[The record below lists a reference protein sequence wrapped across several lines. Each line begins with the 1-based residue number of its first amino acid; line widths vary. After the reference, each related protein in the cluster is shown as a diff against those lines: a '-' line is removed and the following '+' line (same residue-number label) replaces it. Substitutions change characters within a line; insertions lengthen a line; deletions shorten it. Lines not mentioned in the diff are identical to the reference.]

1 MQLIPVQTSFACTSD
16 RVLCQRGIFDNFESG
31 IDEWT
36 SNVELS
42 TTGQCGGLSSILG
55 GFGVLGQGAWLEKT
69 YDLAAYPHDEL
80 SLSLDFI
87 KIDSWD
93 NEEASVLIDGVVVW
107 SQIFIYNEGSDFC
120 GNSNYA
126 EWLDEKLK
134 VGPFEMAHDTD
145 TLTLRV
151 ETTLNEDPNNESFG
165 IDNVRLILQML
176 GYLDRF
182 ERSADYWSFADGSPA
197 RTSECGSFGSI
208 LGGYDIIAGGGNYLQ
223 KTFDLKAMEHD
234 QLAIS
239 FDFIKIDSWD
249 DEAAQLFVDDVEV
262 WSRIYG
268 GGSLGGIAECGSDN
282 GGWVEIDDFIELMV
296 SHTSASATLRFQTGL
311 NSGAT
316 DESFG
321 VDNVKMIP
329 VYTSLNC
336 GVGHANVLCRQ
347 GFFESFDDGV
357 GGWTSNVELGTSGC
371 DSLGQILGG
380 AGMLGGS
387 TLVSKTFDL
396 SPISHDSV
404 TISLDFIK
412 IDSWDN
418 EDANVYVLV
427 GDEPPALIEGPEG
440 RSGPD
445 PDADHGELVWS
456 KTYGV
461 GDGEQLCGAGNG
473 WNELSDT
480 VTFEITGSSAYVTI
494 TVDTTLSSA
503 ASDEAWGLDNVLV
516 LPQLLGYRDE
526 FTGHA
531 WNWVTNG

>member
-1 MQLIPVQTSFACTSD
+1 M
-16 RVLCQRGIFDNFESG
+16 
-31 IDEWT
+31 
-36 SNVELS
+36 
-42 TTGQCGGLSSILG
+42 
-55 GFGVLGQGAWLEKT
+55 LGQGAWLEKT

-107 SQIFIYNEGSDFC
+107 SQVFIYNEGSDVC
-120 GNSNYA
+120 GNGNYA

-134 VGPFEMAHDTD
+134 VGPFEMPHDTD

-165 IDNVRLILQML
+165 IDNVRLILKML

-268 GGSLGGIAECGSDN
+268 GGSLGGVAECGSDN
-282 GGWVEIDDFIELMV
+282 GGWVEIDDSIELMV

-427 GDEPPALIEGPEG
+427 GDEPPVLIEGPEG

-531 WNWVTNG
+531 WNWVTNGGAPAMDMVCLLYTSPSPRDA